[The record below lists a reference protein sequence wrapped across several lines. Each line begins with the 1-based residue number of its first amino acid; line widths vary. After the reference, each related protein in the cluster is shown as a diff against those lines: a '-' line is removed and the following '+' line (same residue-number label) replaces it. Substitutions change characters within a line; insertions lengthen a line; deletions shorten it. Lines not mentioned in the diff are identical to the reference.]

1 LDFFTETAVKRAD
14 GIIAVSQSTKE
25 DILKFYPKTEADK
38 IKVVYHGV
46 DKENFSQ
53 KTSSQKAKKVFDKY
67 GIKERYLLYVGALQP
82 RKNLEVLIE
91 AFEDIKRKNKKDG
104 LQLVLAGSAA
114 WKAGG
119 IFKKIDNSK
128 FKKDIILTG
137 KVDFDDLPT
146 IYQKAEIFVLPSLYE
161 GFGIPIL
168 EAWASRTPVVVAD
181 NSSLKEIG
189 GSAVLQFK
197 TADSQDL
204 AKKVD
209 NLLNC
214 DKMRGELI
222 KSGKKRLENFSW
234 EKCVQETLNF
244 IKLS

>member
-1 LDFFTETAVKRAD
+1 
-14 GIIAVSQSTKE
+14 
-25 DILKFYPKTEADK
+25 
-38 IKVVYHGV
+38 
-46 DKENFSQ
+46 
-53 KTSSQKAKKVFDKY
+53 
-67 GIKERYLLYVGALQP
+67 
-82 RKNLEVLIE
+82 
-91 AFEDIKRKNKKDG
+91 
-104 LQLVLAGSAA
+104 
-114 WKAGG
+114 
-119 IFKKIDNSK
+119 
-128 FKKDIILTG
+128 
-137 KVDFDDLPT
+137 
-146 IYQKAEIFVLPSLYE
+146 
-161 GFGIPIL
+161 
-168 EAWASRTPVVVAD
+168 VVVAD